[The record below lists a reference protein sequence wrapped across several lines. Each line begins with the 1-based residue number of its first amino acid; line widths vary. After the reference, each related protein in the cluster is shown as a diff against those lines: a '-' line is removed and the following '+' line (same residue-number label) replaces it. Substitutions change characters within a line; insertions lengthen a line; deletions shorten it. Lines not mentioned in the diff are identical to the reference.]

1 MILHWIWRG
10 ELVFSSLEMM
20 DCKNKAHRA
29 KYMDRPA
36 MLSNHNLWEVT
47 AHWVFFHESLTKSYH
62 HKITTYRN
70 EKNHRSVILAA
81 SVIWR
86 ALIGQRL
93 HGHSSSGNI
102 TVVHSLFGATKQWLW
117 KILFIQ
123 LLETITH
130 YARVLQA
137 GWAFDFEPLHIYLSL
152 LLTQQT
158 IHFYHYPLRIRLSSE
173 NSTPSLKVTLTL
185 VSSKRKKGRYCVR
198 LN

>member
-10 ELVFSSLEMM
+10 ELVFSSLEMK

-29 KYMDRPA
+29 KYMDGPA

-93 HGHSSSGNI
+93 HGHSSCSSF
-102 TVVHSLFGATKQWLW
+102 TVRSYETMAMKDIVHPIVRNNHTLRACVTSWMSVRFWT
-117 KILFIQ
+117 F
-123 LLETITH
+123 T
-130 YARVLQA
+130 
-137 GWAFDFEPLHIYLSL
+137 YLSL
-152 LLTQQT
+152 STSYSKNNS
-158 IHFYHYPLRIRLSSE
+158 FLSLPVKDSI
-173 NSTPSLKVTLTL
+173 V
-185 VSSKRKKGRYCVR
+185 VRKFDAES
-198 LN
+198 